1 MSNTFKIQ
9 ITCILT
15 DFLPFEQEAL
25 QQHNK
30 YRRIH
35 AAPPMT
41 LDQTMCQQAAAY
53 AAKLANMGT
62 LMHSPKEQRS
72 GQGENLSMGCSTNA
86 GQTVKEALENW
97 YDVQAKPIILFLK
110 LMKCLQ

>member
-1 MSNTFKIQ
+1 
-9 ITCILT
+9 
-15 DFLPFEQEAL
+15 
-25 QQHNK
+25 
-30 YRRIH
+30 
-35 AAPPMT
+35 MT

-53 AAKLANMGT
+53 AAKLASMGK